1 MPAFRRVEPRQA
13 GPSALG
19 ILVPQGIHTF
29 LVLRAR
35 ALPWDLLAAQWNG
48 RADSAPAFCQ
58 FFRDEAATIARR
70 LPQAFEAAASCAQSP
85 VLTVSDSAGTA
96 FQIWLRALDYV
107 FIACRR
113 TPGENYE
120 PIVFSSKE
128 DAEAAGNRVE
138 QYFWPGADANQE
150 YYFNTQYFAG

>member
-1 MPAFRRVEPRQA
+1 MPAFRRVEPRSA
-13 GPSALG
+13 GPSAIG
-19 ILVPQGIHTF
+19 ILVPQGKLTL

-70 LPQAFEAAASCAQSP
+70 LPQAFEAAAHCTQSP
-85 VLTVSDSAGTA
+85 VSTVSDSAGTT
-96 FQIWLRALDYV
+96 FQIWLRALEFV

-113 TPGENYE
+113 APGKLYE
-120 PIVFSSKE
+120 PIVFLTHE
-128 DAEAAGNRVE
+128 EAVAAGKSAE
-138 QYFWPGADANQE
+138 QFFWPSADANQE
-150 YYFNTQYFAG
+150 FYFNTQYFAG